1 MKLTVDRVEGNIV
14 VCENEKREIVEVD
27 IYEFINIPKDGDIV
41 KVNENG
47 MYEILEEETEN
58 RKEEIQKRF
67 SSLFK
72 K

>member
-27 IYEFINIPKDGDIV
+27 IYEFIDIPKDGDIV
-41 KVNENG
+41 KVNEHG

-58 RKEEIQKRF
+58 RKEDIQKRF